1 MSMRVLL
8 VEDES
13 LVAMLLEDCL
23 VELGY
28 DIAATVGDVDA
39 ALAVVQQGNLDLA
52 VLDVNLGGT
61 LSFPIA
67 EALDARGVPYL
78 FVTGYAQ
85 SGIPEKFRH
94 RHGLQKP
101 FQFRDLQNAL
111 SALERKASAD

>member
-1 MSMRVLL
+1 MSLRVLL

-23 VELGY
+23 AELGY
-28 DIAATVGDVDA
+28 QVAATVGDVET
-39 ALAVVQQGNLDLA
+39 ALEAVHRGGIDLA

-61 LSFPIA
+61 LSFPVA
-67 EALDARGVPYL
+67 EALDARNVPYL

-85 SGIPEKFRH
+85 SGIPERYRH

-101 FQFRDLQNAL
+101 FQFRDLQAAL
-111 SALERKASAD
+111 LLLGGAKAV

>member
-1 MSMRVLL
+1 MTMRVLL

-23 VELGY
+23 AELGY
-28 DIAATVGDVDA
+28 EVAATVADVDA
-39 ALAVVQQGNLDLA
+39 ALQAVQEGNLDLA
-52 VLDVNLGGT
+52 LLDINLGGT

-67 EALDARGVPYL
+67 EELDARGVPYI

-85 SGIPEKFRH
+85 GGIPEKYRH

-101 FQFRDLQNAL
+101 FHFRDLKHAL
-111 SALERKASAD
+111 SLLQQRSAK

>member
-1 MSMRVLL
+1 MTMRVLL

-23 VELGY
+23 AELGY
-28 DIAATVGDVDA
+28 EVAATVGDVDA
-39 ALAVVQQGNLDLA
+39 ALAVVQQGHLDLA

-67 EALDARGVPYL
+67 EELDARGVPYI

-101 FQFRDLQNAL
+101 FQFRDLQQAL
-111 SALERKASAD
+111 SLLEQGVKVG

>member
-1 MSMRVLL
+1 MSLRVLL

-23 VELGY
+23 IELGY
-28 DIAATVGDVDA
+28 QVVATVGDVDA
-39 ALAVVQQGNLDLA
+39 ALEVVHRNAMDLA

-61 LSFPIA
+61 LSFPVA
-67 EALDARGVPYL
+67 EALDARGVPYI

-85 SGIPEKFRH
+85 SGIPERFRH

-101 FQFRDLQNAL
+101 FQFRDLQAAL
-111 SALERKASAD
+111 LQLENTRTG

>member
-1 MSMRVLL
+1 MTMRVLL

-23 VELGY
+23 TELGY
-28 DIAATVGDVDA
+28 EVAATVADVDA
-39 ALAVVQQGNLDLA
+39 ALQALHAGNLDLA
-52 VLDVNLGGT
+52 LLDINLCGT

-67 EALDARGVPYL
+67 EELDARGLPYM

-85 SGIPEKFRH
+85 AGIPEKYRH

-101 FQFRDLQNAL
+101 FHFHDLKYAL
-111 SALERKASAD
+111 SQLQQRSVE

>member
-1 MSMRVLL
+1 MTRVLL

-23 VELGY
+23 TELGY
-28 DIAATVGDVDA
+28 EVAATVGDVDT
-39 ALAVVQQGNLDLA
+39 ALEVVQQGNLDLA
-52 VLDVNLGGT
+52 VLDVNLGGV

-67 EALDARGVPYL
+67 EELDTRGVPYI

-85 SGIPEKFRH
+85 GGIPEKFRH

-101 FQFRDLQNAL
+101 FQFRDLKEAL
-111 SALERKASAD
+111 SVLERETKVE